1 MIRLIELTIVRK
13 SFSKTVCE
21 GTQNPHSTKT
31 WWKGLLGDWRLP
43 LIVAFL
49 VRVIAAFYWEWYSGG
64 KFVFGDSDSYWVLA
78 RALAEGEEYRYG
90 NARIFRMPG
99 YPAVL
104 APLFWLAAGEPPY
117 LWARIE
123 GAVLGTLA
131 VWGMFLL
138 GKFLADERVGIV
150 AAWWG
155 AVYPG
160 AIGLSIWILSEAL
173 FCPVMIF
180 ALLST
185 VRSLQVD
192 EQKQGIFWAAIAGVI
207 HGLAI
212 LTRPSW
218 LFFPLFAGLV
228 AIAAGPDRLRQT
240 GRVMAMMA
248 ATVCMLLPWWIRNWC
263 LTGRW
268 VPTTLQVGASLY
280 DGLHPMATGGSD
292 LSYVSAKMAEW
303 AKELAALEA
312 QLGPERPDG
321 NQAKEHWE
329 SNQSILSKDNRNS
342 GEGPRGRSLEER
354 RVICG
359 NWGIWKTSDRVRKEL
374 DQEVLFDTRLRKE
387 ALGWAWANPHRVVY
401 LALVK
406 LKRLWNIWPNEPAFQ
421 NWPVRL
427 AVALTFLPTFA
438 FAILGLAMGGWRRSG
453 WVCAL
458 PALYVTGIHCVF
470 VSSLRYREPAMLA
483 LIPMAAFGLVQL
495 VDRLSASWQRTW
507 MVQRNQKLTVEDSLG

>member
-1 MIRLIELTIVRK
+1 MWRFAVIRLIELTIVRK
-13 SFSKTVCE
+13 TFSEWTCE
-21 GTQNPHSTKT
+21 DTQLPHSTKT

-49 VRVIAAFYWEWYSGG
+49 VRVVAAFYWEWYSEG
-64 KFVFGDSDSYWVLA
+64 KFVFGDSESYWVLG
-78 RALAEGEEYRYG
+78 RALAQGEEYRYG

-123 GAVLGTLA
+123 GAVLGTVA

-138 GKFLADERVGIV
+138 GKFLAHERVGIV

-160 AIGLSIWILSEAL
+160 AIGLSIWILSETL
-173 FCPVMIF
+173 FCPLMVF

-185 VRSLQVD
+185 ARSFQAD
-192 EQKQGIFWAAIAGVI
+192 ESTQGISRAVIAGVI
-207 HGLAI
+207 HGVAI

-228 AIAAGPDRLRQT
+228 AIAAGPDRLQQT
-240 GRVMAMMA
+240 QRVMAMMA
-248 ATVCMLLPWWIRNWC
+248 AAVSMLVPWWLKNWC

-303 AKELAALEA
+303 AKDLAALEA
-312 QLGPERPDG
+312 QLRPEGPDG
-321 NQAKEHWE
+321 NQTKEHWE
-329 SNQSILSKDNRNS
+329 SKQSILSKDNRNS
-342 GEGPRGRSLEER
+342 AEGPRGRSLEER
-354 RVICG
+354 RGICG
-359 NWGIWKTSDRVRKEL
+359 KWRIWESSDRVRKEI
-374 DQEVLFDTRLRKE
+374 DQEVLFDTRLRQE
-387 ALGWAWANPHRVVY
+387 ALRWAWANPHRVVY
-401 LALVK
+401 LSLAK
-406 LKRLWNIWPNEPAFQ
+406 LRRLWNIWPNEPAFQ

-427 AVALTFLPTFA
+427 AVALTFLPTFG
-438 FAILGLAMGGWRRSG
+438 FAILGLVMGGGRRCG
-453 WVCAL
+453 WVCVL

-495 VDRLSASWQRTW
+495 LDRLSASWGGPACSQETT
-507 MVQRNQKLTVEDSLG
+507 N